1 MDRIDRVAWLESV
14 GFVKLEPGEVCI
26 HRPGGVLLQGVVG
39 RRAAKSENFHIA
51 AVTGDQEGFS
61 ICRAQMEKEG
71 GEKNWEHDLPS
82 RLPRWT
88 LFLSVPTQPSCLK
101 GIREHNKPEK
111 KKLPK
116 HTLCDTCTLYIVHRM
131 HDAWC
136 IFLKSSISH
145 KQDSW
150 RRIYKSLREAPLKKL
165 FRLIWIDSHKSM

>member
-61 ICRAQMEKEG
+61 ICRAHMEKEG

-88 LFLSVPTQPSCLK
+88 LFLSVPTQPSCIK
-101 GIREHNKPEK
+101 GIREHKKPEK
-111 KKLPK
+111 TSSQNTFCVI
-116 HTLCDTCTLYIVHRM
+116 HVHNTLYIGCMM
-131 HDAWC
+131 HDT
-136 IFLKSSISH
+136 FLFNYPIVTNKTLGVGSI
-145 KQDSW
+145 
-150 RRIYKSLREAPLKKL
+150 RV
-165 FRLIWIDSHKSM
+165 